1 MHRFRVSSSNCSSE
15 VPHSGH
21 ESSSRSPSRGSLS
34 VLLSNTLSK
43 DRVEVLR
50 NSLGFELLRCSP
62 LLIESEPSTLPGLLM
77 SISRVSRL
85 LVESMETRK
94 LKKGVNGLFTSLF
107 ALKKGSSERW
117 QRSLLRLHQLARA
130 VNLPFINFNLINSL
144 RFHMLDDTTQL
155 LL

>member
-85 LVESMETRK
+85 LVESMETRR

-107 ALKKGSSERW
+107 ALKKG
-117 QRSLLRLHQLARA
+117 QRSLLRLHQLATA

-144 RFHMLDDTTQL
+144 SSHMLDDTTQL